1 MFFGPDGSFVHLFR
15 FEAHPFSRA
24 PDTWILRNVLGTLD
38 APENYYSASE
48 VRAEGALRDA
58 ALGRGY
64 QVVIRCVYRYTD
76 GPRSGVRCS
85 YAFELGDDRV
95 WLDCFVPDE
104 TGREDAEVYARS
116 MFDSIARTVRPS
128 AEEGPK

>member
-1 MFFGPDGSFVHLFR
+1 M
-15 FEAHPFSRA
+15 
-24 PDTWILRNVLGTLD
+24 
-38 APENYYSASE
+38 
-48 VRAEGALRDA
+48 
-58 ALGRGY
+58 
-64 QVVIRCVYRYTD
+64 
-76 GPRSGVRCS
+76 
-85 YAFELGDDRV
+85 V

>member
-1 MFFGPDGSFVHLFR
+1 MRRTSMIRMSITAGGSIR
-15 FEAHPFSRA
+15 AQSAPATDMSR
-24 PDTWILRNVLGTLD
+24 TWLRMD
-38 APENYYSASE
+38 
-48 VRAEGALRDA
+48 
-58 ALGRGY
+58 
-64 QVVIRCVYRYTD
+64 
-76 GPRSGVRCS
+76 
-85 YAFELGDDRV
+85 AFELGDDMV